1 MLSLGFHTLIGLSIF
16 ALGFVLEPTGRSDWG
31 NKPGDAVVATLVS
44 AAPIP
49 IPKPET
55 PTENIVANESKGVTQ
70 SVSMPKPVETP
81 ARVTKPLPVP
91 KPVETQD
98 GITIP
103 GHVIKPKPQPMPQR
117 VITSANVPPRAM
129 PTPQTAVPYGAGGAP
144 STLYSAFSAPN
155 TSGGVSAQN
164 ENFGGKYAWYVD
176 AVKRTVKD
184 NWLLY
189 EIDPQVVAPHR
200 AYVDFDIL
208 RDGTPANIRL
218 VQSSGVPTLD
228 QSALRALHRVD
239 KFGALPEGSRQ
250 TFEFWF
256 DYPPK

>member
-81 ARVTKPLPVP
+81 QRVTKPLPMP

-98 GITIP
+98 GVTIP
-103 GHVIKPKPQPMPQR
+103 GHVIKPKPQPMPQK
-117 VITSANVPPRAM
+117 VTTAANVSPRAM

-144 STLYSAFSAPN
+144 SPSPGSGRGPGTEAATAGAQRLDHPSRRLSCRGRGQEAPREYPEQ
-155 TSGGVSAQN
+155 G
-164 ENFGGKYAWYVD
+164 
-176 AVKRTVKD
+176 R
-184 NWLLY
+184 
-189 EIDPQVVAPHR
+189 PH
-200 AYVDFDIL
+200 
-208 RDGTPANIRL
+208 P
-218 VQSSGVPTLD
+218 
-228 QSALRALHRVD
+228 
-239 KFGALPEGSRQ
+239 
-250 TFEFWF
+250 
-256 DYPPK
+256 